1 MKLHKDDWKGL
12 LQEIE
17 SLRDELKT
25 LQERMVSLEEKGA
38 TAAVEATAAAHAA
51 TAPPP
56 VPLPG
61 PVPLADDLVMI
72 LSAAVA
78 AFLGKKPHIRQI
90 RLLGSAAWAQQGRVT
105 VQASHRL

>member
-17 SLRDELKT
+17 SLRSELTALHERLAT
-25 LQERMVSLEEKGA
+25 LEGPGA
-38 TAAVEATAAAHAA
+38 PAAKAPAAPSAAAA
-51 TAPPP
+51 APPAAP
-56 VPLPG
+56 VLSEE
-61 PVPLADDLVMI
+61 LVTI
-72 LSAAVA
+72 LSAAIA
-78 AFLGKKPHIRQI
+78 AYLGKKPHIRQI